1 MVELKDVEREETF
14 KLSFLKKKK
23 AEIVSWVDDD
33 ASLTLNELCER
44 VRQKMDIVV
53 SKSTIN
59 RCLKAF
65 HHSLKIMSIVPEKSN
80 DQRTLRLRREYAHKF
95 NSMVL
100 NFEHK
105 RFVFLDEVGFS
116 VTSRTKRGRSVIGT
130 PAVMS
135 VGATRSRNIS
145 VFASCNCLGMIEF
158 TVNNRPVN
166 SEEFKFYTLRL
177 KSVCNEKGI
186 KNSFSLWITQEFTTT
201 EACRK

>member
-1 MVELKDVEREETF
+1 MKQIPNNLNLARTTISSVSSVYQKYGRTGKCRKKGDFST
-14 KLSFLKKKK
+14 KLSNEKK
-23 AEIVSWVDDD
+23 AEFFYWVDDD

-65 HHSLKIMSIVPEKSN
+65 HYSLKVMSIVPEKRN

-95 NSMVL
+95 NSMIL

-116 VTSRTKRGRSVIGT
+116 VTSRTKRARSAIAT
-130 PAVMS
+130 PAVMP
-135 VGATRSRNIS
+135 VGATRSRKIS
-145 VFASCNCLGMIEF
+145 VIASCNCLGILNLQLII
-158 TVNNRPVN
+158 V
-166 SEEFKFYTLRL
+166 L
-177 KSVCNEKGI
+177 
-186 KNSFSLWITQEFTTT
+186 
-201 EACRK
+201 